1 MAKGDRVQSLPA
13 VKALNEQL
21 RQSKK
26 LMTGL
31 TGQAGDLGAAV
42 MLVAEKNEKNL
53 KYSKE
58 NQNIAKTESKLAKG
72 MLGVLKA
79 RERGSKIGILMA
91 KAKLGITKLTNSG
104 QSDEVDILNEQYQE
118 YNQQFTLRHKI
129 NNLTEEHKKALND
142 IKDAV
147 AEGAGKLAG
156 WMGLGGGI
164 FAIFEKIGELSGKI
178 GKEFGAIGQN
188 NEQFKADLM
197 TARTEAVGLGK
208 GMDEVL
214 SAAVGLNAEFGFTLD
229 ESVALASSVLD
240 TSMALGLSDEEGG
253 KLLGTLTKIGGMSF
267 ESAENFAKQTA
278 LLAEAEGV
286 SPTAVMK
293 DMADSAETI
302 AKFTGETPEHL
313 AKAAIQANKLG
324 LSLNTIGSAAEGMLD
339 FQSSLN
345 AEIEAGIMLGRDVNL
360 QKARE
365 LALSGKLDEF
375 AVEITKQVGSQAEF
389 EKMNVLQKKSLAQ
402 ALGMEVSQLSKVV
415 MNQDKVRTL
424 GEAIS
429 EQEGLESM
437 IGEESM
443 DNIAK
448 IVSEMKVIGAQL
460 IEDIGPTVMAV
471 AEGIG
476 SFVKGLSDSKALLPG
491 IKILLG
497 FMAAKS
503 LITAVSSIYS
513 SFAAIPFGVG
523 IPLGLAAVGT
533 MLATI
538 GTLSSFQG
546 LESGKT
552 AMIEG
557 GAAIA
562 HQGESITHTKDLSM
576 LNKKAEEKL
585 DRLVKI
591 MDGAFGFGGTAPRQ
605 IGSQVGSRIEE
616 IA

>member
-1 MAKGDRVQSLPA
+1 L
-13 VKALNEQL
+13 LNKLQL
-21 RQSKK
+21 
-26 LMTGL
+26 
-31 TGQAGDLGAAV
+31 
-42 MLVAEKNEKNL
+42 
-53 KYSKE
+53 
-58 NQNIAKTESKLAKG
+58 
-72 MLGVLKA
+72 
-79 RERGSKIGILMA
+79 
-91 KAKLGITKLTNSG
+91 
-104 QSDEVDILNEQYQE
+104 
-118 YNQQFTLRHKI
+118 
-129 NNLTEEHKKALND
+129 
-142 IKDAV
+142 
-147 AEGAGKLAG
+147 
-156 WMGLGGGI
+156 
-164 FAIFEKIGELSGKI
+164 
-178 GKEFGAIGQN
+178 
-188 NEQFKADLM
+188 
-197 TARTEAVGLGK
+197 
-208 GMDEVL
+208 
-214 SAAVGLNAEFGFTLD
+214 
-229 ESVALASSVLD
+229 
-240 TSMALGLSDEEGG
+240 
-253 KLLGTLTKIGGMSF
+253 
-267 ESAENFAKQTA
+267 FAK
-278 LLAEAEGV
+278 AEGV
-286 SPTAVMK
+286 SPQAVMK

-375 AVEITKQVGSQAEF
+375 AVEITKQVGSQADF
-389 EKMNVLQKKSLAQ
+389 EKMNVLQKQSLAQ
-402 ALGMEVSQLSKVV
+402 AMGMEVSQLSKIV

-437 IGEESM
+437 IGPESM

-448 IVSEMKVIGAQL
+448 IIAEMKVIGAQL
-460 IEDIGPTVMAV
+460 IEDIAPTVMAV

-476 SFVKGLSDSKALLPG
+476 GFVKGLSESKVLLPT
-491 IKILLG
+491 IKGVLA

-538 GTLSSFQG
+538 GTLSSFEG
-546 LESGKT
+546 LESGKA
-552 AMIEG
+552 AMIQG

-562 HQGESITHTKDLSM
+562 HKGESITHTKDLRM
-576 LNKKAEEKL
+576 LNKKSEEKL
-585 DRLVKI
+585 DRLVRI

>member
-142 IKDAV
+142 IKDAI
-147 AEGAGKLAG
+147 AEGAGNLAAM
-156 WMGLGGGI
+156 MGIGGGLM
-164 FAIFEKIGELSGKI
+164 AIFSKIGELSGKI

-278 LLAEAEGV
+278 
-286 SPTAVMK
+286 
-293 DMADSAETI
+293 I
-302 AKFTGETPEHL
+302 
-313 AKAAIQANKLG
+313 I
-324 LSLNTIGSAAEGMLD
+324 
-339 FQSSLN
+339 
-345 AEIEAGIMLGRDVNL
+345 R
-360 QKARE
+360 
-365 LALSGKLDEF
+365 
-375 AVEITKQVGSQAEF
+375 
-389 EKMNVLQKKSLAQ
+389 
-402 ALGMEVSQLSKVV
+402 
-415 MNQDKVRTL
+415 
-424 GEAIS
+424 
-429 EQEGLESM
+429 
-437 IGEESM
+437 
-443 DNIAK
+443 
-448 IVSEMKVIGAQL
+448 
-460 IEDIGPTVMAV
+460 
-471 AEGIG
+471 
-476 SFVKGLSDSKALLPG
+476 
-491 IKILLG
+491 
-497 FMAAKS
+497 
-503 LITAVSSIYS
+503 
-513 SFAAIPFGVG
+513 
-523 IPLGLAAVGT
+523 
-533 MLATI
+533 
-538 GTLSSFQG
+538 
-546 LESGKT
+546 
-552 AMIEG
+552 
-557 GAAIA
+557 
-562 HQGESITHTKDLSM
+562 
-576 LNKKAEEKL
+576 
-585 DRLVKI
+585 
-591 MDGAFGFGGTAPRQ
+591 
-605 IGSQVGSRIEE
+605 
-616 IA
+616 